1 MLMRTLSSASRLRHR
16 QSWLAAFSLLTLLLQ
31 GCSISSYEESLTDSP
46 VPSLVRR
53 HTLKELRDRYIVKQ
67 ALDYS
72 CGAAALATLLSFYYG
87 DMTSEAEILTLL
99 KEQLTPEELAIK
111 AERGFSLLDLKKVAI
126 KKGYRAEGI
135 KLTPQ
140 QLIRLVAPV
149 IVFVEPQGYK
159 HFSVLRGTQNGMVY
173 LADPSR
179 GNLRMRID
187 QFAGQGNEWQE
198 GIIFVLGKKGEEK
211 TVARTLFPTLPFT
224 DLQPQLIGIIDTLD
238 QGRAIRDLPMR

>member
-1 MLMRTLSSASRLRHR
+1 MCNISLTSRRRHR
-16 QSWLAAFSLLTLLLQ
+16 QSWLAAASLLTSLLQ
-31 GCSISSYEESLTDSP
+31 GCSISSYGESLSHTP
-46 VPSLVRR
+46 QEPLVRR
-53 HTLKELRDRYIVKQ
+53 HSLKELRDRYVVKQ

-72 CGAAALATLLSFYYG
+72 CGAAALATLLIFYYG

-99 KEQLTPEELAIK
+99 KDQLTPEELAIK
-111 AERGFSLLDLKKVAI
+111 AERGFSLLDLKKVAQ
-126 KKGYRAEGI
+126 KKGYRAAGF

-211 TVARTLFPTLPFT
+211 STAHTLYPTLPFT
-224 DLQPQLIGIIDTLD
+224 DLQPQFIGVIDALD
-238 QGRAIRDLPMR
+238 QGQAIRNLPMR